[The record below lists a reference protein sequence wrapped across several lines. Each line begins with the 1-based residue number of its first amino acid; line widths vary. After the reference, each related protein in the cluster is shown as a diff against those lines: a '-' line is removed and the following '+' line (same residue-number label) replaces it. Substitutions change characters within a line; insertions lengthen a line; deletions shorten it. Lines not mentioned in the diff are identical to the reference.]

1 MDTIRYDVLDE
12 LANEDLLDL
21 EFTFTKPPSI
31 NDMDITSTVLPI
43 SQVYRNPIVS
53 RMIRDHSVEYEEME
67 VSLSSAMN
75 SSSFQRRNVK
85 AGVKG
90 DSHAQPLLPG
100 GFTLMNSLQNEQSGN
115 QDGTTERELC
125 SETVLELLNQTV
137 VPSSLPC
144 TLLYSL
150 SLPQLTCRH
159 SRVRNHGRRSFPQF
173 CLRSYSLPHRPKA
186 HLRPGRVR

>member
-1 MDTIRYDVLDE
+1 MRYDVLDE

-31 NDMDITSTVLPI
+31 NNMDITSTVLPV
-43 SQVYRNPIVS
+43 SQVYRNPVVS
-53 RMIRDHSVEYEEME
+53 RMIRDHSAEYEEME
-67 VSLSSAMN
+67 VTLSSAMN

-100 GFTLMNSLQNEQSGN
+100 GFTLMNSLMNEQSGN

-125 SETVLELLNQTV
+125 SETVLQLLNQTV

-144 TLLYSL
+144 TLFSL
-150 SLPQLTCRH
+150 FVLPPQLTCRH
-159 SRVRNHGRRSFPQF
+159 SRVRSYGRRHFPQF
-173 CLRSYSLPHRPKA
+173 RLGSHSLPHRPKA
-186 HLRPGRVR
+186 HLRPSRIC